1 MPFSHELFTQHA
13 TRLQV
18 IVMSRLNKPP
28 LTNYNKMNAK
38 QKRVFDDELNAYIKQ
53 LPLGKEEDTIR
64 EDFNTVC
71 HEEVFNTMKPA
82 ELVLERSTPEELLQT
97 EKPEVIPLHTG
108 KIEL

>member
-28 LTNYNKMNAK
+28 LTNYNRMNAK

-53 LPLGKEEDTIR
+53 LPLGSEEDKIR

-71 HEEVFNTMKPA
+71 QEEVFNTMKPA
-82 ELVLERSTPEELLQT
+82 EMIIERSTPDELQQS
-97 EKPEVIPLHTG
+97 EHPDIIQFHTG